1 MLTVVSVFID
11 KKAAL
16 FDQFLLQPLFVSPR
30 IARVLVDKL
39 RLSTKTEITV
49 NRSLDFS
56 LWDQLDF
63 RPNGLKMTKG
73 QRTREFILAKS
84 AAVFNQHGYAASS
97 MSDLML
103 ATKLEK
109 GGIYNHFASK
119 EQLALEAFDYAV
131 GLIETRFEALLEKKN
146 SAFERLNAVMEVFL
160 EFVYDPVLPGGCP
173 VLNAAIEADDSN
185 EKLRE
190 RIRLVLNAWRTRIQG
205 IVEKGVSRGEFQPGT
220 DGAMLAT
227 IMLSTLEGAVMMSK
241 IYRSSTHIR
250 IAAAFLETHLKTLLV
265 KEA

>member
-1 MLTVVSVFID
+1 MRTQ
-11 KKAAL
+11 
-16 FDQFLLQPLFVSPR
+16 FDLGFEHPL
-30 IARVLVDKL
+30 
-39 RLSTKTEITV
+39 E
-49 NRSLDFS
+49 
-56 LWDQLDF
+56 F

-73 QRTREFILAKS
+73 ERTRDYILAKS

-131 GLIETRFEALLEKKN
+131 ALIETRFEALLEGRIP
-146 SAFERLNAVMEVFL
+146 ALERLKAVMDVFL
-160 EFVYDPVLPGGCP
+160 EFIHDPVLPGGCP

-205 IVEKGVSRGEFQPGT
+205 IVEKGVAMGELRMGT
-220 DGAMLAT
+220 DGGQLAT
-227 IMLSTLEGAVMMSK
+227 VMLSTLEGAVMMSK
-241 IYRSSTHIR
+241 VYRDATHMR
-250 IAAAFLETHLKTLLV
+250 IAAGFLEAHLKTLLV
-265 KEA
+265 KEVV